1 MDRRVHPRDM
11 SLNARLCRDR
21 ELLFVTLTAPQSG
34 AWSARGKGLA
44 FLQKF
49 GPNSRFEATTYAE
62 NRMNIGQNS
71 LEEKLR
77 RPILYPLS
85 YSRTVPHV
93 PLQVVIATLLFPV
106 KSHQP

>member
-1 MDRRVHPRDM
+1 M
-11 SLNARLCRDR
+11 
-21 ELLFVTLTAPQSG
+21 
-34 AWSARGKGLA
+34 K
-44 FLQKF
+44 
-49 GPNSRFEATTYAE
+49 
-62 NRMNIGQNS
+62 IGQNS